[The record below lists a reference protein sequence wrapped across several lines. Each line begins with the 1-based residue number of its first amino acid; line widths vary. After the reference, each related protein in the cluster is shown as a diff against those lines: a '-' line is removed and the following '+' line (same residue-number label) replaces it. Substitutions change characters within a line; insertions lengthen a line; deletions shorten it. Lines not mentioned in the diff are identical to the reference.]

1 MDTPTISPYHK
12 YVKQRLQNEPEFRQK
27 VFKGIVDCNRKRYLN
42 DPDFKA
48 KHDERSRQGHKE
60 RYANDPEY
68 RERKKEQSRIYQ
80 QKKRLLKS
88 QQINNQCSI

>member
-1 MDTPTISPYHK
+1 MTTQIETPKQNPYHRW
-12 YVKQRLQNEPEFRQK
+12 VKQRLQNDPEFREK
-27 VFKGIVDCNRKRYLN
+27 VFKGIVECTKRRLLN

-48 KHDERSRQGHKE
+48 KHNESSRKTQKTK
-60 RYANDPEY
+60 YDNDPEY

-88 QQINNQCSI
+88 QQINS